1 MFTLSENGPELV
13 DEKGFYMDDIK
24 EYSKP
29 IAVDQR
35 GAQVLAAAIPSG
47 RAQRRGELAQTLM
60 ALFKVRIVFLLLF
73 TAVAGAFLAAGGW
86 PGAGTLSLLLV
97 TGGLAAGGAS
107 ALNEY
112 LEQDRD
118 ALMLRTRQR
127 RPLVNGTITQ
137 PGWVPY
143 VAVAMI
149 LVPSLLVLPLNPAL
163 SFFLLLGAIIYVGV
177 YTLWLKPRT
186 LLNIVIGGLAGS
198 AAVLSGS
205 AAAGVWNDPGA
216 LVLALLV
223 FVWTPTHFWS
233 LAMVYRDDYE
243 RGGVPMLPTQT
254 TARRSAFWVLL
265 HTFPTVLAALALASH
280 SALGWLYFVPVC
292 LASVVLIARN
302 VRLVAEPTSE
312 RAFSLFKVSN
322 VYLALVLLL
331 ICVDA
336 VV

>member
-1 MFTLSENGPELV
+1 MEN
-13 DEKGFYMDDIK
+13 IK
-24 EYSKP
+24 EYSQP
-29 IAVDQR
+29 IAVDQ
-35 GAQVLAAAIPSG
+35 GGPKALVAAIPTPS
-47 RAQRRGELAQTLM
+47 AQRRGMLAQTLM
-60 ALFKVRIVFLLLF
+60 VLFKVRIVFLLLF

-86 PGAGTLSLLLV
+86 PGAGTLTLLLI

-118 ALMLRTRQR
+118 ALMVRTRGR
-127 RPLVNGTITQ
+127 RPLVNGAITQ

-149 LVPSLLVLPLNPAL
+149 LVPSLLVLPFNPAL
-163 SFFLLLGAIIYVGV
+163 TFFLLLGAIIYVGV
-177 YTLWLKPRT
+177 YTLWLKPRS

-205 AAAGVWNDPGA
+205 AAAGAWNDPGA

-223 FVWTPTHFWS
+223 FLWTPTHFWS
-233 LAMVYRDDYE
+233 LAIVYRDDYE

-254 TARRSAFWVLL
+254 SSRRAALWVFV
-265 HTFPTVLAALALASH
+265 HAIPTVFAALMLASH
-280 SALGWLYFVPVC
+280 PALGWLYFVPVA
-292 LASVVLIARN
+292 LASLDLIARN
-302 VRLVAEPTSE
+302 LRLVFEPSGK

-322 VYLALVLLL
+322 LYLALVLLL

-336 VV
+336 IV

>member
-1 MFTLSENGPELV
+1 MDNVKDYSQLVSVDKNGP
-13 DEKGFYMDDIK
+13 
-24 EYSKP
+24 
-29 IAVDQR
+29 
-35 GAQVLAAAIPSG
+35 QVLAAAIPTPST
-47 RAQRRGELAQTLM
+47 RTRGSLGQTLM

-86 PGAGTLSLLLV
+86 PGAGTLTLLLV

-118 ALMLRTRQR
+118 ALMVRTRQR

-149 LVPSLLVLPLNPAL
+149 IFPSLAVLPFNPAL
-163 SFFLLLGAIIYVGV
+163 AFFLLVGAVIYVGV

-186 LLNIVIGGLAGS
+186 LLNIVVGGLAGS

-223 FVWTPTHFWS
+223 FLWTPTHFWS
-233 LAMVYRDDYE
+233 LAIVYRDDYE
-243 RGGVPMLPTQT
+243 RGGVPMLPTRT
-254 TARRSAFWVLL
+254 TPRRAAFWVLV
-265 HTFPTVLAALALASH
+265 HTLPTVLAALLLVGH
-280 SALGWLYFVPVC
+280 SALGWLYFVPVG
-292 LASVVLIARN
+292 LASIDLVARN
-302 VRLVAEPTSE
+302 VRLLVEPSSK

-322 VYLALVLLL
+322 LYLALVLFL

-336 VV
+336 LVV